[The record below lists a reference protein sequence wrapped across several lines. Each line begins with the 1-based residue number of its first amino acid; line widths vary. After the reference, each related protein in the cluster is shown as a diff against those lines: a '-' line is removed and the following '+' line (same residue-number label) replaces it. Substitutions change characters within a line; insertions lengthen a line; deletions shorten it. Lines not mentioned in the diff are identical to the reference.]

1 MTHLEKDH
9 IELGYIPLLD
19 CIAIL
24 WAKHQGFFEAQGLDV
39 TLVKEVS
46 WASLRDRL
54 AFGMLDVAHC
64 LSAMLP
70 AASIGSDQIGIPFQT
85 SLVLSQNCAK
95 ISLSQKLSYDLSIS
109 TADQPTVSAQ
119 KIVQALQHGQTIQLA
134 HVFPYSIHHY
144 CLREWLAL
152 ANLDTAKSIK
162 LATFPPPYMVE
173 AISNHTIDGFCVGEP
188 WNIQG
193 EILGVSHIVAS
204 SQDIIPPVA
213 DKVLAFTQ
221 EWAAQ
226 HPNTVHAMTKAISAA
241 QQDLKQM
248 SDFQAVWQLLV
259 DYQIVRFHSSDTV
272 HTQHYYAIQQ
282 IIQHFIQ
289 DTSIPKQDD
298 FQWIMTQM
306 GKWGQIQ
313 DSDFDLK
320 YIAHNCIYSH

>member
-1 MTHLEKDH
+1 MTHLEKNQ

-24 WAKHQGFFEAQGLDV
+24 WAKHQGFFEAQGLNV

-54 AFGMLDVAHC
+54 AFGMLDAAHC

-70 AASIGSDQIGIPFQT
+70 AASIGADQVGIPFQT
-85 SLVLSQNCAK
+85 SIILSQNCAK

-109 TADQPTVSAQ
+109 ATDQPNISAQ
-119 KIVQALQHGQTIQLA
+119 KIFQALQHETSIQLA

-152 ANLDTAKSIK
+152 ANLDCAKNLK
-162 LATFPPPYMVE
+162 LLTFPPPYMVE

-193 EILGVSHIVAS
+193 EILGVSQIIAS
-204 SQDIIPPVA
+204 SQTIIPPVA

-221 EWAAQ
+221 EWATQ
-226 HPNTVHAMTKAISAA
+226 HPNTVQALTRAINAA

-259 DYQIVRFHSSDTV
+259 DYHIVQFKSSETI

-289 DTSIPKQDD
+289 DTSEPKLED
-298 FQWIMTQM
+298 FQWLIAQM
-306 GKWGQIQ
+306 EKWGQIPH
-313 DSDFDLK
+313 SDFDPVR
-320 YIAHNCIYSH
+320 IAQDCICLS